1 MLSFLKCW
9 ASLRRTF
16 STFPPSQVQ
25 AYACSD
31 VCCSQTHKLLINR
44 ILKYQNQ
51 YSFVL
56 IQSMPYDLLH
66 DSHDM
71 RIFHEISERLFFT
84 WIIIFSAPWLLFFLS
99 LSLSTDRKFLLMMK
113 NANINIFSSVIYYF
127 HISHFN
133 ENSRY
138 DWMTENKSGDHK
150 FHAWKFHRFIALRI
164 VEPNKYINSDGHA
177 FVNCV

>member
-84 WIIIFSAPWLLFFLS
+84 WIIIFSAPWLLFFSLS
-99 LSLSTDRKFLLMMK
+99 LSLQIGNSFWWWKMRILICSALSS
-113 NANINIFSSVIYYF
+113 IIFIF
-127 HISHFN
+127 HISTKILVMI
-133 ENSRY
+133 E
-138 DWMTENKSGDHK
+138 WP
-150 FHAWKFHRFIALRI
+150 RI
-164 VEPNKYINSDGHA
+164 KAEITNFTHESSIDLSHCELLNQTNISIRMDTHS
-177 FVNCV
+177 